1 MVMESDNKRIAKNT
15 IFLYLRSFLMMII
28 GLFSSRVILQA
39 LGVDDYGLY
48 GAIGSIVAMFT
59 IINGTL
65 AVGTSRFL
73 TFELGKGDKERLN
86 KTFNASFTMH
96 VLVAIALFIMMETI
110 GLWFVNNKMSIPH
123 GREFAA
129 NVVYQLSILSCMFS
143 LTQVPYGATI
153 IAHEKMDIYAYVG
166 LSEAIVKLAL
176 IVLLLYAPFSDKL
189 IAYAIVIALWSIAL
203 QIFYRVYCY
212 KRFEETHLKLC
223 KDKDI
228 YKGMLSY
235 SLWDMVGQFCAT
247 GNSQG
252 INILIN
258 MFFGVAVNAARAVA
272 YQVEGA
278 VNQLASNFTTSVN
291 PQIVKSYARGDM
303 DRFFELIYE
312 SGKYSYYLM
321 FLLALPIFLE
331 AEYILNLW
339 LVEVPEYAVLFLRFV
354 ICISLYTIF
363 SRSVIN
369 GVHATGD
376 VKTLNLTSG
385 VYSAGTFIP
394 MVYVAYKLGLPV
406 WSCFVIQS
414 FNRII
419 CSMLEVR
426 ALCKQVKFDVLD
438 YFKKVYLHAISVSAI
453 AAVVPTLVFSMM
465 PSSFLR
471 LTITVVVSVL
481 STLLCVYTIGI
492 SRSMRLK
499 INDMIVSK
507 LFGRYI

>member
-1 MVMESDNKRIAKNT
+1 MGIESDNRRIAKNT

-189 IAYAIVIALWSIAL
+189 IAYAIIIALWSIAL

-247 GNSQG
+247 GN
-252 INILIN
+252 
-258 MFFGVAVNAARAVA
+258 
-272 YQVEGA
+272 
-278 VNQLASNFTTSVN
+278 NQLASNFTTSVN
-291 PQIVKSYARGDM
+291 PQILKSYARGDM

-354 ICISLYTIF
+354 ICISLYKMF
-363 SRSVIN
+363 SRSIIN

-385 VYSAGTFIP
+385 VYSAATFIP
-394 MVYVAYKLGLPV
+394 MVYVAYKLGFPV

-414 FNRII
+414 FNCIV

-426 ALCKQVKFDVLD
+426 ALYRQVKFDVLD

-465 PSSFLR
+465 PSSFFR
-471 LTITVVVSVL
+471 LTVTVAVSVL
-481 STLLCVYTIGI
+481 STLSCVYTIGI

-507 LFGRYI
+507 LFRR